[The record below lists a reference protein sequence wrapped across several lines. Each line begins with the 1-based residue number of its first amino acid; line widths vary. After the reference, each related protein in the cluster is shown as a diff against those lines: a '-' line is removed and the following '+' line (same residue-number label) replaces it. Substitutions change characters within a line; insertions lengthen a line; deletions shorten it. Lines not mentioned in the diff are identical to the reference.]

1 MSRNVIST
9 GVIWI
14 VEKSLCTLF
23 NVTKQ
28 LLIRLSIE
36 RSFAGIST
44 LIYNIVSSPFW
55 FQSTPKG
62 LVKSLISNSLARK
75 QSSILVSA
83 IIKIM
88 TVPLIW
94 SVSKSD
100 LILTELILLGA
111 TISLFGFKLQNYCI
125 LSMSLEV
132 LKFCNLDVHSPRLY
146 ACPHFFSR
154 RACWFIVPHKYDR
167 NNQNRFHQ
175 VKRNAEINF

>member
-1 MSRNVIST
+1 MSRNVISI

-14 VEKSLCTLF
+14 VEKSLCTLCTLF

-111 TISLFGFKLQNYCI
+111 TISFLGLSSKITAYYQCRWRYLNFVTWMCI
-125 LSMSLEV
+125 LLGCMHVPIFFHEEHVDL
-132 LKFCNLDVHSPRLY
+132 L
-146 ACPHFFSR
+146 CPTNMTETIKTV
-154 RACWFIVPHKYDR
+154 FIRWKGMLR
-167 NNQNRFHQ
+167 
-175 VKRNAEINF
+175 